1 MTDTLSE
8 GQPTR
13 LKLKAIG
20 IYFVLV
26 LLVSGGLSGGLF
38 MLLHQLGVEDLDFGG
53 FSFRILQFTAML
65 GSIVLLSVLGQRG
78 WSAIGLSQNPR
89 FKHELVQGLLF
100 GLISLSLICGALLIL
115 DLRVIRPDLIT
126 EPGHWV
132 EVVVRAALA
141 AVVIAVIE
149 EAWFRGALHNIFSSV
164 LRVSTSIVLIALF
177 YALMHFL
184 RPDASGLQEQPVE
197 LWSGY
202 QALYDGLINIPLLG
216 MQDSIVALFIVG
228 LLLGILRER
237 HGNIAMC
244 IGVHMGWVF
253 VIKVHKKFTYIN
265 PKADLNMLVGQY
277 DGVLGWLAAGLL
289 LLMTLIIWLPGW
301 LPRSKSA

>member
-1 MTDTLSE
+1 MSHKLREDDTS
-8 GQPTR
+8 GFR
-13 LKLKAIG
+13 LKAIG

-26 LLVSGGLSGGLF
+26 LLVAGGLSGGMYRILYEF
-38 MLLHQLGVEDLDFGG
+38 GVEDLDFGEL
-53 FSFRILQFTAML
+53 SFRILQVTAML

-78 WSAIGLSQNPR
+78 WSALGLTPSQR
-89 FKHELVQGLLF
+89 FKRELVQGLLL

-126 EPGHWV
+126 EPSHWV
-132 EVVVRAALA
+132 QVVVRAALA
-141 AVVIAVIE
+141 AIVIAVIE

-164 LRVSTSIVLIALF
+164 LRVPASIVLIALF
-177 YALMHFL
+177 YAFMHFL
-184 RPDASGLQEQPVE
+184 RPDVSGLQGQPVE

-202 QALYDGLINIPLLG
+202 LALYDGLINIPLLG

-228 LLLGILRER
+228 MLLGLLRVR
-237 HGNIAMC
+237 QGNIAMC
-244 IGVHMGWVF
+244 IGMHMGWVF

-289 LLMTLIIWLPGW
+289 LVMTLVLWLPGW
-301 LPRSKSA
+301 LPRSKSV

>member
-1 MTDTLSE
+1 MRHNLS
-8 GQPTR
+8 GDDSTGFR
-13 LKLKAIG
+13 LKAIG
-20 IYFVLV
+20 IYLVLV
-26 LLVSGGLSGGLF
+26 LLVSGGLSGGLY
-38 MLLHQLGVEDLDFGG
+38 MLLHKFGVEELDFGE
-53 FSFRILQFTAML
+53 FSFRVLQVTAML
-65 GSIVLLSVLGQRG
+65 GSIVLLSVFGQRG
-78 WSAIGLSQNPR
+78 WSALGLSQNSR
-89 FKHELVQGLLF
+89 FKRELVQGLLF

-126 EPGHWV
+126 EPSHWV

-141 AVVIAVIE
+141 AIVIAVIE

-164 LRVSTSIVLIALF
+164 LRVSASIVLIALF
-177 YALMHFL
+177 YAFMHFL
-184 RPDASGLQEQPVE
+184 RPDASGLQGQSVE

-202 QALYDGLINIPLLG
+202 LVLYDGLLNIPLRG
-216 MQDSIVALFIVG
+216 MQDSIVALFIAG
-228 LLLGILRER
+228 LLLGLLRER

-265 PKADLNMLVGQY
+265 PKADLNILVGQY

-289 LLMTLIIWLPGW
+289 LLMTIVIWLPK
-301 LPRSKSA
+301 SKSV